1 MKQIEELQ
9 LSLHLLSK
17 DTVGNYCMGAYDRS
31 AAYANAIS
39 QLAAVVSAMLNALH
53 DIDKNEEKL
62 AAGGLVREERESIK
76 KRLFQA
82 RQAFGRAE
90 KKLGEVGPIVEKA
103 SRAAEVMDVERIAR
117 CYPKAPKQLR
127 EILTVS
133 DKAMEEMEAAGMRGT
148 VINLADL
155 GANVPKGMTMN

>member
-1 MKQIEELQ
+1 MKKIEELQ

-31 AAYANAIS
+31 AAYANAMS
-39 QLAAVVSAMLNALH
+39 QLAAVVSTMLNALH

-62 AAGGLVREERESIK
+62 AAGGLVREQRESSK
-76 KRLFQA
+76 KRLWEA

-90 KKLGEVGPIVEKA
+90 KRLEEVGPIVEKA

-117 CYPKAPKQLR
+117 YYPKAPERLR
-127 EILTVS
+127 ELLSVS
-133 DKAMEEMEAAGMRGT
+133 DKAMEEMVAAGASGT
-148 VINLADL
+148 VINLADP
-155 GANVPKGMTMN
+155 GANIPEGMTMN